1 MLTVQE
7 LNKLTIKELDAE
19 LKKATQDLFKIR
31 FEVKTGSSKA
41 NHEIR
46 KLRKY
51 RAQIKTIKNGL
62 EVDEKAKFEAQKEV
76 SGANAELSGANEV
89 SEAKK

>member
-7 LNKLTIKELDAE
+7 LNKLTVKELVAE
-19 LKKATQDLFKIR
+19 LEKATQDLFKIK
-31 FEVKTGSSKA
+31 FEVKTGTSKA

-51 RAQIKTIKNGL
+51 RAQINTIKNSL
-62 EVDEKAKFEAQKEV
+62 ESSEKANFESQKEV
-76 SGANAELSGANEV
+76 KED
-89 SEAKK
+89 AKVEEPAK